1 MSEEKEYVRA
11 RWQRLEDARL
21 QEGELEALETERKQ
35 LANAEEIKENLGGV
49 EELFGSS
56 DPNSETLPLSSAL
69 KEAQKMLEKAAKFVP
84 DAAGLAE
91 RIGSART
98 ELDDILEDVT
108 TMNSR
113 VELSQERLEAVDERL
128 SLLYDLMKGYS
139 AASVSELI
147 ANVTLFRNPF
157 SIPQPLRLGKLNSRV

>member
-91 RIGSART
+91 G
-98 ELDDILEDVT
+98 
-108 TMNSR
+108 
-113 VELSQERLEAVDERL
+113 
-128 SLLYDLMKGYS
+128 
-139 AASVSELI
+139 
-147 ANVTLFRNPF
+147 
-157 SIPQPLRLGKLNSRV
+157 

>member
-1 MSEEKEYVRA
+1 MYPFWRNVINPTRPSKPLEKEYSEVSSRLARMSEEKEYVRA

-98 ELDDILEDVT
+98 ELDDILR
-108 TMNSR
+108 MSR
-113 VELSQERLEAVDERL
+113 
-128 SLLYDLMKGYS
+128 
-139 AASVSELI
+139 
-147 ANVTLFRNPF
+147 P
-157 SIPQPLRLGKLNSRV
+157 